1 MDNIESSISEHTK
14 AVLLLTS
21 FFNANELRDV
31 KPLTENGYGYFAR
44 WLNFHG
50 FKPVNLLDQSVF
62 AEIVQRWVQ
71 TESHIRVKKQVA
83 LKSLDKTISDITVS
97 RLQSLLNR
105 GASLSMA
112 LEKWSAAGIW
122 ILDRTHEYYPAKIKE
137 QLRDKAPAI
146 LFGVGN
152 PKLLSQKS
160 IGFVGSRQCQQDDMD
175 ATNHY
180 VKQINDA
187 GFQVVSGGAKGIDT
201 HAMLSSLNNGNAAIG
216 IVAESLFKSSASSQW
231 RPHLKSQ
238 KLVLIS
244 PFYPEIRFSPVNAM
258 QRNKFI
264 YLLSQATVVIC
275 STVSDQKKSG
285 TWEGAIEN
293 LKNDWVPLLV
303 SNHKQPSH
311 AGNQALLSG
320 TIAKLQNFAKP
331 LSLTDSTDT
340 IGALIYG
347 SSPAPSITKATA
359 PETDQTSLFANS
371 EGEPSESEVADVRSQ
386 IETSTQAKSPECDI
400 SVQKSET
407 AILGTKPESIRQRSE
422 VQIDFITDAYDEPDS
437 NAASSAVGEYSG
449 ESTHQT
455 ENRVQNTLTA
465 KQKDLLSMS
474 LISSFYQH
482 LGSIYQQHLARTRQ
496 RYIDISL
503 IEQYFPEFQLMGKKA
518 LDNLLKQ
525 LVEHDLL
532 MRPNP
537 KKKQFCFP
545 ATYDC
550 LNNETK
556 GQPQSIQTQTKV
568 GS

>member
-1 MDNIESSISEHTK
+1 MDNVESSISEHTK

-50 FKPVNLLDQSVF
+50 YKPVNLLDQTMF
-62 AEIVQRWVQ
+62 AEIGQHWEQ
-71 TESHIRVKKQVA
+71 SQSHIPVKKQVV
-83 LKSLDKTISDITVS
+83 LKSLDRTISDITVS

-112 LEKWSAAGIW
+112 LEKWSAAGVW

-160 IGFVGSRQCQQDDMD
+160 IGFVGSRDCQQEDMD

-216 IVAESLFKSSASSQW
+216 IVAESLFKNSASSQW

-244 PFYPEIRFSPVNAM
+244 PFYPESRFSPANAM

-275 STVSDQKKSG
+275 STVSNQKKSG

-303 SNHKQPSH
+303 SNHKQPNH

-320 TIAKLQNFAKP
+320 TMAKLQHTAKQ
-331 LSLTDSTDT
+331 LSLSDSTEN
-340 IGALIYG
+340 IEALIRG
-347 SSPAPSITKATA
+347 NSSAPSITTATA
-359 PETDQTSLFANS
+359 SEADQTSLSANF
-371 EGEPSESEVADVRSQ
+371 EVEPSKSQVADTTSPS
-386 IETSTQAKSPECDI
+386 ETTTYAKSSESAV
-400 SVQKSET
+400 SVQET
-407 AILGTKPESIRQRSE
+407 DPEVLRAKLESIRQRSE
-422 VQIDFITDAYDEPDS
+422 VQMDFITDSHNEPVS
-437 NAASSAVGEYSG
+437 NATPSAADEGFDSRV
-449 ESTHQT
+449 HQT
-455 ENRVQNTLTA
+455 ENNDQSTLTA
-465 KQKDLLSMS
+465 KQEKLLSMS
-474 LISSFYQH
+474 LISSFYHQ
-482 LGSIYQQHLARTRQ
+482 LGSIYQQHLGRTGI

-503 IEQYFPEFQLMGKKA
+503 IEQNFPEFQLLGKKA

-532 MRPNP
+532 TRPNP

-550 LNNETK
+550 LSNETK
-556 GQPQSIQTQTKV
+556 GQTENIQAQIRV

>member
-1 MDNIESSISEHTK
+1 MDNVESSISEHTK

-21 FFNANELRDV
+21 FFNDNELRDV
-31 KPLTENGYGYFAR
+31 KPLTENGYGYFAY
-44 WLNFHG
+44 WLRDNNYM
-50 FKPVNLLDQSVF
+50 PANLLDQAIF
-62 AEIVQRWVQ
+62 AEIGQRWEQ
-71 TESHIRVKKQVA
+71 PESHIEAKIKVTF
-83 LKSLDKTISDITVS
+83 KSLDRTISDITVS

-105 GASLSMA
+105 GTSLSMA

-137 QLRDKAPAI
+137 QLRNKAPAI

-160 IGFVGSRQCQQDDMD
+160 IGFVGSRNCQQEDMY
-175 ATNHY
+175 ATDHY

-216 IVAESLFKSSASSQW
+216 IVADSLFKNSASSQW

-244 PFYPEIRFSPVNAM
+244 PFYPESRFSPANAM

-275 STVSDQKKSG
+275 STVSGQRKSG

-303 SNHKQPSH
+303 SNHKQPNH

-320 TIAKLQNFAKP
+320 TIAKLQHTAKQ
-331 LSLTDSTDT
+331 LSLSDSAET
-340 IGALIYG
+340 IGTLIHG
-347 SSPAPSITKATA
+347 SNSAHSITTATA
-359 PETDQTSLFANS
+359 SEADQTSFFANS
-371 EGEPSESEVADVRSQ
+371 EVEPSESPVADANCQS
-386 IETSTQAKSPECDI
+386 ETSTPAKSSDPGI
-400 SVQKSET
+400 SVQEFESKILQTKPESDHQKSET
-407 AILGTKPESIRQRSE
+407 QM
-422 VQIDFITDAYDEPDS
+422 DFIKDSHDESDS
-437 NAASSAVGEYSG
+437 NAASSAADEHSG
-449 ESTHQT
+449 ERVHQT
-455 ENRVQNTLTA
+455 ENNDQGALTA
-465 KQKDLLSMS
+465 KQENLLSMS
-474 LISSFYQH
+474 LISSFYQQ
-482 LGSIYQQHLARTRQ
+482 LGSIYQQQLVRTGL

-503 IEQYFPEFQLMGKKA
+503 IEQNFPEFQLMGKKA
-518 LDNLLKQ
+518 LDNLLKK
-525 LVEHDLL
+525 LVEHGLL
-532 MRPNP
+532 TRPNP

-545 ATYDC
+545 ATYDF
-550 LNNETK
+550 LSNETK
-556 GQPQSIQTQTKV
+556 GQPESVQTGV